1 MKIKKEFLN
10 KKSLKPYGFKQEVID
25 AKRGIY
31 EYTRGDE
38 YATTLIQRCDG
49 DITIVMPDDEEGCG
63 YYDSTNIPDVVYHLI
78 KDGLVEAEELKKEFA
93 DIIVSRIKSDIRDY
107 DKYIFYPP
115 DFNDFFNECF
125 EEAQTRAKETIVSKL
140 YDDMMNAYQT
150 KTNV

>member
-1 MKIKKEFLN
+1 M
-10 KKSLKPYGFKQEVID
+10 
-25 AKRGIY
+25 
-31 EYTRGDE
+31 
-38 YATTLIQRCDG
+38 
-49 DITIVMPDDEEGCG
+49 
-63 YYDSTNIPDVVYHLI
+63 NIPIDRLADLI
-78 KDGLVEAEELKKEFA
+78 GVENTEELKKRIA
-93 DIIVSRIKSDIRDY
+93 GIIGNRIKSDIRDY